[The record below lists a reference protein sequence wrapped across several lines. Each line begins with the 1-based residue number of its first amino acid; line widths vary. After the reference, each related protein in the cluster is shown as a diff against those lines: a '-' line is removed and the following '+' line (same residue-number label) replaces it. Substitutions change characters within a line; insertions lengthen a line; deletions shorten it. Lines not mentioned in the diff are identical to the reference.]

1 MTFTESLPTL
11 NACLNGTATIL
22 LTAGFIFIKTGHEK
36 SHRACMVSAFA
47 VSVIFLFFYVL
58 HKWLVQGVH
67 TPFGGEGAWRSIY
80 STMLVTHIVLA
91 ILIVPLVLT
100 TLSLAIR
107 GKRDIH
113 KSWARWTFPI
123 WYYVSVTG
131 VLIYLFL
138 YVWWLCISMVRRVT
152 AFVGLF
158 HRHHAPH
165 SGK

>member
-22 LTAGFIFIKTGHEK
+22 LTAGFIFIKNGREK

-67 TPFGGEGAWRSIY
+67 TPFGGEGTWRSIY
-80 STMLVTHIVLA
+80 YTMLVTHIILA

-107 GKRDIH
+107 GKRDKH

-138 YVWWLCISMVRRVT
+138 YVWR
-152 AFVGLF
+152 
-158 HRHHAPH
+158 
-165 SGK
+165 

>member
-22 LTAGFIFIKTGHEK
+22 LTAGFIFIKTGREK
-36 SHRACMVSAFA
+36 SHRACMLSAFA

-67 TPFGGEGAWRSIY
+67 TPFSGEGAWRSIY
-80 STMLVTHIVLA
+80 YTMLVTHIVLA

-100 TLSLAIR
+100 TLTLAMR
-107 GKRDIH
+107 GKRDRH

-131 VLIYLFL
+131 VLLYLFL
-138 YVWWLCISMVRRVT
+138 YTWW
-152 AFVGLF
+152 
-158 HRHHAPH
+158 
-165 SGK
+165 

>member
-22 LTAGFIFIKTGHEK
+22 LTAGFIFIKIGREK

-67 TPFGGEGAWRSIY
+67 TPFDGEGAWRSIY
-80 STMLVTHIVLA
+80 YTMLVTHIVLA

-138 YVWWLCISMVRRVT
+138 YVWW
-152 AFVGLF
+152 
-158 HRHHAPH
+158 
-165 SGK
+165 